1 MKILSLIIRVGVHL
15 ALLLPIANVLAK
27 PNAQTMAQS
36 NARYQPH
43 SPEQIIARWD
53 TTAAQVTNT
62 ARVMNADS
70 ISQLANAYLS
80 KASQPGYSHLYGVA
94 EAALKPQ
101 VESGSNHLPTLLAWV
116 QVQQHQHRF
125 VLAQQTLSLI
135 LQQDAAQPT
144 ALLLKARLHL
154 IQGELSAAKKT
165 CMALLGKV
173 DLLTLGACSLEVRSS
188 ESEQALRESYAQLQ
202 QLIASQ
208 GLPTDERNLW
218 LLQMLADMALR
229 LNQPDR
235 ALQHLQQVSNKNSLS
250 YWVQL
255 ADINLALG
263 DSPAVIQQLTPL
275 INNAPQQ
282 DDALLLRLVIAEKNL
297 LQDSP
302 IHEQLAQRM
311 QLRIARDDQ
320 AHAAD
325 VALYFLQVEPD
336 AQQALYWAERNWQL
350 AREASDKL
358 LLERA
363 QQAVALN
370 LTHLQQEG

>member
-1 MKILSLIIRVGVHL
+1 MKTLSLLIWVGFYL
-15 ALLLPIANVLAK
+15 ALLLPTANVLATT
-27 PNAQTMAQS
+27 NAQTLTQS

-62 ARVMNADS
+62 TRVMNADS
-70 ISQLANAYLS
+70 ISQLANDYLS
-80 KASQPGYSHLYGVA
+80 KASQPGYSHLYGIA
-94 EAALKPQ
+94 EAVLKPQ
-101 VESGSNHLPTLLAWV
+101 VESGSNHLPTLLAWA

-125 VLAQQTLSLI
+125 SLAQQTLSLI
-135 LQQDAAQPT
+135 LLQDAAQPT

-173 DLLTLGACSLEVRSS
+173 DLVTLGACSLEVRSS

-202 QLIASQ
+202 QLIVSQ
-208 GLPTDERNLW
+208 GLPTDERKLW

-229 LNQPDR
+229 LNQPER

-250 YWVQL
+250 YWVQW

-275 INNAPQQ
+275 INNVPQQ

-320 AHAAD
+320 AHAAE
-325 VALYFLQVEPD
+325 VALFFLQVQPD

-363 QQAVALN
+363 QQAVALD

>member
-1 MKILSLIIRVGVHL
+1 
-15 ALLLPIANVLAK
+15 
-27 PNAQTMAQS
+27 
-36 NARYQPH
+36 
-43 SPEQIIARWD
+43 
-53 TTAAQVTNT
+53 
-62 ARVMNADS
+62 
-70 ISQLANAYLS
+70 
-80 KASQPGYSHLYGVA
+80 
-94 EAALKPQ
+94 
-101 VESGSNHLPTLLAWV
+101 
-116 QVQQHQHRF
+116 
-125 VLAQQTLSLI
+125 
-135 LQQDAAQPT
+135 
-144 ALLLKARLHL
+144 
-154 IQGELSAAKKT
+154 
-165 CMALLGKV
+165 MALLGKV
-173 DLLTLGACSLEVRSS
+173 DLVTLGACSLEVRSS

-202 QLIASQ
+202 QLIVSQ

-229 LNQPDR
+229 LNQPER

-250 YWVQL
+250 YWVQW

-320 AHAAD
+320 AHAAE
-325 VALYFLQVEPD
+325 VALFFLQVQPD

-363 QQAVALN
+363 QQAVALD